1 MGGGGPG
8 GGASPTALQ
17 VAANSNSDGG
27 NLGYTIRPAV
37 SQVHNSGITSAS
49 GAGSVSLSVAVSN
62 DNTGSGAAHA
72 NIQPVIAAYYIMY
85 IP

>member
-1 MGGGGPG
+1 MGGGGPSG
-8 GGASPTALQ
+8 GSVPSALQ
-17 VAANSNSDGG
+17 VMANETAQGG
-27 NLGYTIRPAV
+27 NSSYKMLPAD

-62 DNTGSGAAHA
+62 DNTGSGGAHQ